1 MTQPWW
7 PGITL
12 DQQARPP
19 SAAVIDRLD
28 ALLVVAPVAP
38 VAPSDTLDL
47 PGAALL
53 AQRFQRAATRGP
65 RPPQAVSV
73 DLPNART
80 TRVHWL
86 VLEPGLAA
94 FTRLTRA
101 REAVAAIA
109 AVAGPRLHVLPTQ
122 YSDAAACETAVEAL
136 LAAALARTGRLPD
149 LRSQAQR
156 VSPEGFEAITLH
168 GHRARHGYRRALAEA
183 EGAALTRYLTTLPPN
198 HLTPGDYRG
207 ILTELARDSSWQM
220 TTFDERRLA
229 RIGAGAFLAVC
240 RGSPE
245 RDAAIVHLRYRPART
260 RGAAAAPVALVGKGI
275 CFDTGGVNVKPARY
289 MRGMHGDMA
298 GSATA
303 LGTLLA
309 LTRLQAPF
317 PVDCWLALAQNHIG
331 PDAYKPNDVI
341 TALNGTSIE
350 IVHTDAEGRMVLA
363 DTLTLASRTKPAPRL
378 VIDYATLTGA
388 CVQALGKS
396 YSGVFSN
403 REALAAA
410 LVAAGRRAGER
421 VWAFPMDDDYDQGLE
436 SQVADTLQCSPEGE
450 ADHILAARFLGRFLE
465 GDPPW
470 VHVDLSSGTRRGG
483 LAHVPCEET
492 GFGVRLTLEALLG
505 EQPLQE
511 LEPG

>member
-12 DQQARPP
+12 EQPP
-19 SAAVIDRLD
+19 RQPTAALVDRLD
-28 ALLVVAPVAP
+28 ALLIVAPAAP
-38 VAPSDTLDL
+38 AASMDL

-53 AQRFQRAATRGP
+53 AKRFQRETSR
-65 RPPQAVSV
+65 RPQAPQAVSV
-73 DLPNART
+73 DLPNARST
-80 TRVHWL
+80 TVHWL
-86 VLEPGLAA
+86 VLEPGLGA

-101 REAVAAIA
+101 REAIA
-109 AVAGPRLHVLPTQ
+109 RIAGAAGPHLHLLPTQ
-122 YSDAAACETAVEAL
+122 YADDTATEVAVEAL

-149 LRSQAQR
+149 LRAKPQR
-156 VSPEGFEAITLH
+156 RPPEGFESITVY
-168 GHRARHGYRRALAEA
+168 GHRAAHGYRRTLAEA

-198 HLTPGDYRG
+198 HLTPRDYRG
-207 ILTELARDSSWQM
+207 ILTRLARDCGWQM

-229 RIGAGAFLAVC
+229 RLGAGAFLAVC
-240 RGSPE
+240 QGSPQ
-245 RDAAIVHLRYRPART
+245 RDAAIVQLRYRPTLR
-260 RGAAAAPVALVGKGI
+260 RGLPSAPVALVGKGI

-309 LTRLQAPF
+309 LTRLAAPLH
-317 PVDCWLALAQNHIG
+317 VDCWLALAQNHIG
-331 PDAYKPNDVI
+331 PDAYKPNDVV

-350 IVHTDAEGRMVLA
+350 VVHTDAEGRMVLA
-363 DTLTLASRTKPAPRL
+363 DTLTLASRAKPAPRL

-403 REALAAA
+403 REALALA

-436 SQVADTLQCSPEGE
+436 SQVADTLQCASEGE
-450 ADHILAARFLGRFLE
+450 ADHILAARFLGRFLA
-465 GDPPW
+465 GDLPW
-470 VHVDLSSGTRRGG
+470 AHIDLSSGTRRGG
-483 LAHVPCEET
+483 LAHVACEET

-505 EQPLQE
+505 EQPVQGLTS
-511 LEPG
+511 G